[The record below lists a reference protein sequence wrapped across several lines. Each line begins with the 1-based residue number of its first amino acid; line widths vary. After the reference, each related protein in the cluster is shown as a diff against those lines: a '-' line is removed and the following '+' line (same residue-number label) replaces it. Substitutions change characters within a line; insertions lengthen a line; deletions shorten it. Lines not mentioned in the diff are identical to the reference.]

1 MKKDAALDA
10 LLLPLQ
16 QRLLP
21 FDGRTL
27 FLRAREG
34 AALQSLRVLEP
45 LCVQPFKPWADA
57 LGRAGFEV
65 LPEAPQA
72 QDFAQVLVL
81 PPRQREEARALLA
94 AAFDACKAGGWVLVS
109 VANDEGAKAIEGDFK
124 KLAGGLDGQ
133 LGKYHCRVFWARRD
147 DARLDAGLLQQ
158 WRMADA
164 PREILQ
170 GQFASRPGVFAW
182 NRVDAGSAL
191 LAAHLPQGM
200 TGRAAD
206 LGAGWGFLADAMLQ
220 KNPGLHALDVFE
232 ADARALALA
241 ERNLRRYQQDIQL
254 GFHWHDVTAGLPA
267 AARYDW
273 IISNPPFHDTGKAAQ
288 PGIGQAFIRAAA
300 DMLAV
305 HGAFWLVANAHLPY
319 EALLMERF
327 ASLRVVAAA
336 QGYKVIECRQ
346 VRQ

>member
-10 LLLPLQ
+10 LLLPWQ
-16 QRLLP
+16 QRLVS
-21 FDGRTL
+21 FAQGNTL

-34 AALQSLRVLEP
+34 AALQAIRALGP

-65 LPEAPQA
+65 RPQMPQA

-81 PPRQREEARALLA
+81 PPRQREEVRSLLA
-94 AAFDACKAGGWVLVS
+94 SAFDACAAGGLVLVS

-133 LGKYHCRVFWARRD
+133 LGKYHCRVFWARCD
-147 DARLDAGLLQQ
+147 EARLDAELLQA
-158 WRMADA
+158 WRQADA
-164 PREILQ
+164 PRPIQ
-170 GQFASRPGVFAW
+170 DGFQSRPGVFAW

-191 LAAHLPQGM
+191 LAEHLPQGIS
-200 TGRAAD
+200 GRAAD
-206 LGAGWGFLADAMLQ
+206 LGAGWGFLADAVLG
-220 KNPGLHALDVFE
+220 KNPGLRALDVFE

-241 ERNLRRYQQDIQL
+241 EHNLRRHQHNTEIVY
-254 GFHWHDVTAGLPA
+254 HWHDVTAGLPA
-267 AARYDW
+267 GAQYELVV
-273 IISNPPFHDTGKAAQ
+273 SNPPFHDTGKASQ

-300 DMLAV
+300 ERLAA

-319 EALLMERF
+319 EALLSECF

-346 VRQ
+346 VRR